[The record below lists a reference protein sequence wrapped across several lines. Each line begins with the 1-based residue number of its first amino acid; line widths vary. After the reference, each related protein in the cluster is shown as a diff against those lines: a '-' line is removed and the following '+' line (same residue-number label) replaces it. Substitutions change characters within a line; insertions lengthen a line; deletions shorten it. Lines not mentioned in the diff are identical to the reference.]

1 MREAFEEWMSQ
12 DGKWP
17 RAIERVAGK
26 NAYAFQTTAAAWEA
40 WQAAWLECQVA
51 NAKESRESAR
61 SAAAWYGHA
70 MLRLDSTERDIQE
83 RTVGFQRL

>member
-61 SAAAWYGHA
+61 SAAVEVSWKERQGEDYG
-70 MLRLDSTERDIQE
+70 SY
-83 RTVGFQRL
+83 